1 MKRWIVLLLCLGC
14 DAGIGPDGDANGDE
28 DDLTC
33 SLPAFA
39 SANITLDGEVGDWA
53 GVDPFEVDEQGD
65 DSPDFTGDDLRAL
78 YVAQSATHLFM
89 RLDLW
94 ENVNT
99 NFGNG
104 PIDEEYGR
112 YALELASDAPIDHM
126 FLGIAFDRD
135 GGVWSLGHNGASA
148 EAPAGLEGPSFVSV
162 AGSVIEFGASL
173 DLIGDPSVFTEVR
186 AESATR

>member
-1 MKRWIVLLLCLGC
+1 MGSDTRV
-14 DAGIGPDGDANGDE
+14 ARSYSRRSTA
-28 DDLTC
+28 
-33 SLPAFA
+33 SLRSVRA
-39 SANITLDGEVGDWA
+39 SSA
-53 GVDPFEVDEQGD
+53 
-65 DSPDFTGDDLRAL
+65 SRAL

-148 EAPAGLEGPSFVSV
+148 EAPAVLEGPSFVSV

-173 DLIGDPSVFTEVR
+173 DLIGNPSVFTEVR
-186 AESATR
+186 AESATTDDQELDGIGKTCVPG